1 MAIDGGA
8 SISAELARFD
18 DLVERYPDYLR
29 GQRGLSENTVRIYLD
44 DIGSFRHY
52 LRLEEAT
59 LETMDRPML
68 RGYMAWLAT
77 DALDGKGYARVSIAR
92 KLTVLRSFYL
102 FLVQQK
108 LFKASPVP
116 SGRSYRV
123 KVEK

>member
-59 LETMDRPML
+59 LEPMDRPML
-68 RGYMAWLAT
+68 R
-77 DALDGKGYARVSIAR
+77 
-92 KLTVLRSFYL
+92 
-102 FLVQQK
+102 
-108 LFKASPVP
+108 
-116 SGRSYRV
+116 
-123 KVEK
+123 

>member
-52 LRLEEAT
+52 LNPRNYGPSDA
-59 LETMDRPML
+59 P
-68 RGYMAWLAT
+68 GIHGLA
-77 DALDGKGYARVSIAR
+77 GHRCPGW
-92 KLTVLRSFYL
+92 
-102 FLVQQK
+102 
-108 LFKASPVP
+108 
-116 SGRSYRV
+116 
-123 KVEK
+123 